1 MEGLEVIGVTHGEFE
16 DCLLLYSNNTDFTGE
31 TAIGIPGYG
40 VPKSYGKARLKPGQS
55 YSADCQFVGINRCR
69 L

>member
-1 MEGLEVIGVTHGEFE
+1 MLHTGGSKIVSYYT
-16 DCLLLYSNNTDFTGE
+16 YSNNTDLTGE
-31 TAIGIPGYG
+31 TAIGILGHG

-55 YSADCQFVGINRCR
+55 YSADCQFVEINRCR